1 MMKPSHSDLSREEM
15 WTLIVQL
22 RAELAQVHDEL
33 SKAQARIV
41 ELEAKLKKPKKT
53 ASNSSLPPAQ
63 GWKGKQG
70 GEWGK
75 PRGGKPGHTGVS
87 RSNGVPG
94 VVLECRA
101 EVCTRCGA
109 ELSEMR
115 QELVTSYQ
123 IVDLPPVKP
132 VVVEV
137 RRYKARCACGFCQE
151 GRVPAGYDNPQQTF
165 GPHLHT
171 LLSYFNGTHHI
182 AQQRL
187 KQMMMDVFG
196 VGLSAGAIVNSLK
209 RTARQ
214 LEHPAY
220 DILREVRRST
230 VIGSDETGMRVEGEN
245 WWLWTLQT
253 PQASYFAIADTR
265 AGDVLEGLMA
275 DAVAEVWCCDLFG
288 AQLNAS
294 SRRFAICNA
303 HQLRN
308 LQFAVDAGDTLFAP
322 AMQLLLREALHLARS
337 REQLSPLAYQRGVE
351 AVKATCLALL
361 NLPTSHPDALRLQKR
376 YRKHHDKL
384 WVFLENP
391 DVPFDNNAS
400 ERALRPAV
408 IHRKVTGGFRSEDG
422 ATAYAVYR
430 TIEDTARKRNQPVLD
445 ALHAIL
451 GPPLSPAICF
461 S

>member
-15 WTLIVQL
+15 WALIVQL

-151 GRVPAGYDNPQQTF
+151 GRAPVGYDNPQQVF

-275 DAVAEVWCCDLFG
+275 EAVAEVWCCDLFG

-361 NLPTSHPDALRLQKR
+361 DLPTHHPDALRLQKR